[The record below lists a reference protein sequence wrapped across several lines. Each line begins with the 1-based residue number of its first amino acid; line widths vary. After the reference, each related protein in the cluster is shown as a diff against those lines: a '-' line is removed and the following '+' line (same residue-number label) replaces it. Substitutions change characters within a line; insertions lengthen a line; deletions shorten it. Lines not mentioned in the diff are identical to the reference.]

1 MVNSTRLPKKQQV
14 ISHMGRFRK
23 DETDKRR
30 MHPPRWHSPM
40 ISVGRSMRG
49 SDSSLASSGARNRRR
64 NSRYRTP
71 QDTAPANPVGRS
83 IRSVYCQKDMPA
95 PLIRYMLVGLPII
108 NAMLHVLAATNS
120 ETRYGTGSIRAL
132 AAK

>member
-1 MVNSTRLPKKQQV
+1 MFRFANPQYFWLLPV
-14 ISHMGRFRK
+14 IPALILLF
-23 DETDKRR
+23 
-30 MHPPRWHSPM
+30 W
-40 ISVGRSMRG
+40 
-49 SDSSLASSGARNRRR
+49 LAARNRRR

-108 NAMLHVLAATNS
+108 SAMLHVLAATNS